1 MIWRKFS
8 IETSTEVVDLLSDFL
23 SELGIEGIQIEDN
36 VPLTEDEIK
45 QMFVDIP
52 LQLGEDDGSA
62 KVSCFLDDSYD
73 ASMIEEL
80 KNKVKSELE
89 RLSEFLPV
97 GTGEISV
104 EDTTDDS
111 TWNDKFKE
119 NFKPARLYDNI
130 VIMPVIDDESDVYD
144 TLKAY
149 KNLEGFELRDNDKV
163 VRIKTVTAFGTG
175 THETTRLCLGAI
187 QGVLKGVT
195 KGVIKENNIP
205 VQEDMNNDNKAKD
218 LSVFDIGCGSGIL
231 SIASCLL
238 GAGYVHGL
246 DIDPQA
252 VKASKINA
260 EASGLSKD
268 RIDFSCGNLLADNR
282 IAENFLSHDNNKEKM
297 EKASLG
303 SGIASPISP
312 DDAARMVD
320 IQLGAADPI
329 PARKYDIV
337 VANILADVIIPL
349 ATIVRD
355 YMNEGGYF
363 ISSGISE
370 GKAEE
375 VKKALVENGFEIIK
389 TTQENEWV
397 CFTAI

>member
-1 MIWRKFS
+1 MIWTKFS
-8 IETSTEVVDLLSDFL
+8 IETTTEVVDLLSDFL
-23 SELGIEGIQIEDN
+23 SEKGIEGIQIEDN

-52 LQLGEDDGSA
+52 LTLGEDDGSA
-62 KVSCFLDDSYD
+62 KVSCFLNDSYD
-73 ASMIEEL
+73 AAKIEEL
-80 KNKVKSELE
+80 KADVKAELT

-97 GTGEISV
+97 GTGNIFV
-104 EDTTDDS
+104 ESTTDDS
-111 TWNDKFKE
+111 TWNDKFME

-149 KNLEGFELRDNDKV
+149 KNLEGFELRDDDKV

-175 THETTRLCLGAI
+175 THETTRLCLGAV
-187 QGVLKGVT
+187 QKSLKSSAG
-195 KGVIKENNIP
+195 KE
-205 VQEDMNNDNKAKD
+205 M
-218 LSVFDIGCGSGIL
+218 SVFDIGCGSGIL
-231 SIASCLL
+231 SIAACLM

-252 VKASKINA
+252 VKASVINA
-260 EASGLSKD
+260 EASGLSSD
-268 RIDFSCGNLLADNR
+268 RIEFSCGNLLADNR
-282 IAENFLSHDNNKEKM
+282 IAENFLAQDDNREKM

-303 SGIASPISP
+303 SGIASPINP
-312 DDAARMVD
+312 DDAARIVD
-320 IQLGAADPI
+320 IQLGEADPI

-355 YMNEGGYF
+355 YMNEGGVF

-370 GKAEE
+370 GKADAVRE
-375 VKKALVENGFEIIK
+375 ALVSNGFDIVNE
-389 TTQENEWV
+389 TRENEWV
-397 CFTAI
+397 CFTAR

>member
-1 MIWRKFS
+1 MIWTKFS
-8 IETSTEVVDLLSDFL
+8 IETTTEVVDLLSDFL
-23 SELGIEGIQIEDN
+23 SEKGIEGIQIEDN
-36 VPLTEDEIK
+36 VPLSEDEIK

-62 KVSCFLDDSYD
+62 KVSCFLDDSFD
-73 ASMIEEL
+73 AAKIDEL
-80 KNKVKSELE
+80 KLEVKAELE

-97 GTGEISV
+97 GTGVITV

-111 TWNDKFKE
+111 TWNDKFME

-149 KNLEGFELRDNDKV
+149 KNLEGFELRDDDKV
-163 VRIKTVTAFGTG
+163 IRIKTVTAFGTG
-175 THETTRLCLGAI
+175 THETTRLCLGAV
-187 QGVLKGVT
+187 QQSLKLDED
-195 KGVIKENNIP
+195 KE
-205 VQEDMNNDNKAKD
+205 K
-218 LSVFDIGCGSGIL
+218 SVFDIGCGSGIL
-231 SIASCLL
+231 SIAACLM

-252 VKASKINA
+252 VKASAINA
-260 EASGLSKD
+260 EASGLSSD
-268 RIDFSCGNLLADNR
+268 RIEFSCGNLLADNR
-282 IAENFLSHDNNKEKM
+282 IAENFLAQDDNREKM

-303 SGIASPISP
+303 SGIASPINP
-312 DDAARMVD
+312 DDAARIVD
-320 IQLGAADPI
+320 IGLGDSDPI

-355 YMNEGGYF
+355 YMTEDGVF

-370 GKAEE
+370 GKADAVRE
-375 VKKALVENGFEIIK
+375 ALLENRFKIVNE
-389 TTQENEWV
+389 TRENEWV
-397 CFTAI
+397 CFTAK

>member
-1 MIWRKFS
+1 MIWTKFS
-8 IETSTEVVDLLSDFL
+8 IETTTEVVDLLSDFL
-23 SELGIEGIQIEDN
+23 SEKGIEGIQIEDN
-36 VPLTEDEIK
+36 VPLSEDEIK

-62 KVSCFLDDSYD
+62 KVSCFLDDSFD
-73 ASMIEEL
+73 AAKIDEL
-80 KNKVKSELE
+80 KLEVKAELE

-97 GTGEISV
+97 GSGVITV

-111 TWNDKFKE
+111 TWNDKFME

-149 KNLEGFELRDNDKV
+149 KNLEGFELRDDDKV
-163 VRIKTVTAFGTG
+163 IRIKTVTAFGTG
-175 THETTRLCLGAI
+175 THETTRLCLGAV
-187 QGVLKGVT
+187 QQSLKLDED
-195 KGVIKENNIP
+195 KE
-205 VQEDMNNDNKAKD
+205 K
-218 LSVFDIGCGSGIL
+218 SVFDIGCGSGIL
-231 SIASCLL
+231 SIAACLM

-252 VKASKINA
+252 VKASAINA
-260 EASGLSKD
+260 EASGLSSD
-268 RIDFSCGNLLADNR
+268 RIEFSCGNLLADNR
-282 IAENFLSHDNNKEKM
+282 IAENFLAQDDNREKM

-303 SGIASPISP
+303 SGIASPINP
-312 DDAARMVD
+312 DDAARIVD
-320 IQLGAADPI
+320 IGLGDSDPI

-355 YMNEGGYF
+355 YMNEDGVF

-370 GKAEE
+370 GKADAVRE
-375 VKKALVENGFEIIK
+375 ALLENGFKIVNE
-389 TTQENEWV
+389 TRENEWV
-397 CFTAI
+397 CFTAK

>member
-1 MIWRKFS
+1 MIWTKFS
-8 IETSTEVVDLLSDFL
+8 IETTTEVVDLLSDFL
-23 SELGIEGIQIEDN
+23 SEKGIEGIQIEDN
-36 VPLTEDEIK
+36 VPLSEDEIK

-62 KVSCFLDDSYD
+62 KVSCFIDDSFD
-73 ASMIEEL
+73 AAKIDEL
-80 KNKVKSELE
+80 KLEVKAELE

-97 GTGEISV
+97 GTGVITV

-111 TWNDKFKE
+111 TWNDKFME

-149 KNLEGFELRDNDKV
+149 KNLEGFELRDDDKV
-163 VRIKTVTAFGTG
+163 IRIKTVTAFGTG
-175 THETTRLCLGAI
+175 THETTRLCLGAV
-187 QGVLKGVT
+187 QQSLKLDED
-195 KGVIKENNIP
+195 KE
-205 VQEDMNNDNKAKD
+205 K
-218 LSVFDIGCGSGIL
+218 SVFDIGCGSGIL
-231 SIASCLL
+231 SIAACLM

-252 VKASKINA
+252 VKASAINA
-260 EASGLSKD
+260 EASGLSSD
-268 RIDFSCGNLLADNR
+268 RIEFSCGNLLADNR
-282 IAENFLSHDNNKEKM
+282 IAENFLAQDDNREMM

-303 SGIASPISP
+303 SGIASPINP
-312 DDAARMVD
+312 DDAARIVD
-320 IQLGAADPI
+320 IGLGDSDPI

-355 YMNEGGYF
+355 YMTEDGVF

-370 GKAEE
+370 GKADAVRE
-375 VKKALVENGFEIIK
+375 ALLENGFKIVNE
-389 TTQENEWV
+389 TRENEWV
-397 CFTAI
+397 CFTAK

>member
-1 MIWRKFS
+1 MIWTKFS
-8 IETSTEVVDLLSDFL
+8 IETTTEVVDLLSDFL
-23 SELGIEGIQIEDN
+23 SEKGIEGIQIEDN

-52 LQLGEDDGSA
+52 LTLGEDDGSA
-62 KVSCFLDDSYD
+62 KVSCFLNDSYD
-73 ASMIEEL
+73 ATKIEEL
-80 KNKVKSELE
+80 KADVMAELT

-97 GTGEISV
+97 GTGNISV
-104 EDTTDDS
+104 ESTTDDS
-111 TWNDKFKE
+111 TWNDKFME

-149 KNLEGFELRDNDKV
+149 KNLEGFELRDDDKV

-175 THETTRLCLGAI
+175 THETTRLCLGAV
-187 QGVLKGVT
+187 QNALKSSAGT
-195 KGVIKENNIP
+195 E
-205 VQEDMNNDNKAKD
+205 M
-218 LSVFDIGCGSGIL
+218 SVFDIGCGSGIL
-231 SIASCLL
+231 SIAACLM

-252 VKASKINA
+252 VKASVINA
-260 EASGLSKD
+260 EASGLSSD
-268 RIDFSCGNLLADNR
+268 RIEFSCGNLLADNR
-282 IAENFLSHDNNKEKM
+282 IAENFLAQDDNREKM

-303 SGIASPISP
+303 SGIASPINP
-312 DDAARMVD
+312 DDAARIVD
-320 IQLGAADPI
+320 IQLGEADPI

-355 YMNEGGYF
+355 YMNEGGVF

-370 GKAEE
+370 GKADAVRE
-375 VKKALVENGFEIIK
+375 ALVLNGFEIVNE
-389 TTQENEWV
+389 TRENEWV
-397 CFTAI
+397 CFTAR

>member
-1 MIWRKFS
+1 MIWTKFS
-8 IETSTEVVDLLSDFL
+8 IETTTEVVDLLSDFL
-23 SELGIEGIQIEDN
+23 SEKGIEGIQIEDN
-36 VPLTEDEIK
+36 VPLSEDEIK

-62 KVSCFLDDSYD
+62 KVSCFLDDSFD
-73 ASMIEEL
+73 AAKIDEL
-80 KNKVKSELE
+80 KLEVKAELE

-97 GTGEISV
+97 GTGVITV

-111 TWNDKFKE
+111 TWNDKFME

-149 KNLEGFELRDNDKV
+149 KNLEGFELRDDDKV
-163 VRIKTVTAFGTG
+163 IRIKTVTAFGTG
-175 THETTRLCLGAI
+175 THETTRLCLGAV
-187 QGVLKGVT
+187 QQSLKLDED
-195 KGVIKENNIP
+195 KE
-205 VQEDMNNDNKAKD
+205 K
-218 LSVFDIGCGSGIL
+218 SVFDIGCGSGIL
-231 SIASCLL
+231 SIAACLM

-252 VKASKINA
+252 VKASAINA
-260 EASGLSKD
+260 EASGLSSD
-268 RIDFSCGNLLADNR
+268 RIEFSCGNLLADNR
-282 IAENFLSHDNNKEKM
+282 IAENFLAQDDNREMM

-303 SGIASPISP
+303 SGIASPINP
-312 DDAARMVD
+312 DDAARIVD
-320 IQLGAADPI
+320 IGLGDSDPI

-355 YMNEGGYF
+355 YMTEDGVF

-370 GKAEE
+370 GKADAVRE
-375 VKKALVENGFEIIK
+375 ALLENGFKIVNE
-389 TTQENEWV
+389 TRENEWV
-397 CFTAI
+397 CFTAK

>member
-1 MIWRKFS
+1 MIWTKFS
-8 IETSTEVVDLLSDFL
+8 IETTTEVVDLLSDFL
-23 SELGIEGIQIEDN
+23 SEKGIEGIQIEDN
-36 VPLTEDEIK
+36 VPLSEDEIK

-62 KVSCFLDDSYD
+62 KVSCFLDDSFDD
-73 ASMIEEL
+73 AKIDEL
-80 KNKVKSELE
+80 KLEVKAELE

-97 GTGEISV
+97 GTGVITV

-111 TWNDKFKE
+111 TWNDKFME
-119 NFKPARLYDNI
+119 TFKPARLYDNI

-149 KNLEGFELRDNDKV
+149 KNLEGFELRDDDKV
-163 VRIKTVTAFGTG
+163 IRIKTVTAFGTG
-175 THETTRLCLGAI
+175 THETTRLCLGAV
-187 QGVLKGVT
+187 QQSLKLDEY
-195 KGVIKENNIP
+195 KE
-205 VQEDMNNDNKAKD
+205 K
-218 LSVFDIGCGSGIL
+218 SVFDIGCGSGIL
-231 SIASCLL
+231 SIAACLM

-252 VKASKINA
+252 VKASAINA
-260 EASGLSKD
+260 EASGLSSD
-268 RIDFSCGNLLADNR
+268 RIEFSCGNLLADNR
-282 IAENFLSHDNNKEKM
+282 IAENFLAQDDNREKM

-303 SGIASPISP
+303 SGIASPINP
-312 DDAARMVD
+312 DDAARIVD
-320 IQLGAADPI
+320 IGLGDSDPI

-355 YMNEGGYF
+355 YMTEDGVF

-370 GKAEE
+370 GKADAVRE
-375 VKKALVENGFEIIK
+375 ALLENGFKIVNE
-389 TTQENEWV
+389 TRENEWV
-397 CFTAI
+397 CFTAK

>member
-1 MIWRKFS
+1 MIWTKFS
-8 IETSTEVVDLLSDFL
+8 IETTTEVVDLLSDFL
-23 SELGIEGIQIEDN
+23 SEKGIEGIQIEDN
-36 VPLTEDEIK
+36 VPLSEDEIK

-62 KVSCFLDDSYD
+62 KVSCFLDDSFD
-73 ASMIEEL
+73 AAKIDEL
-80 KNKVKSELE
+80 KLEVKAELE

-97 GTGEISV
+97 GTGVITV

-111 TWNDKFKE
+111 TWNDKFME

-149 KNLEGFELRDNDKV
+149 KNLEGFELRDDDKV
-163 VRIKTVTAFGTG
+163 IRIKTVTAFGTG
-175 THETTRLCLGAI
+175 THETTRLCLGAV
-187 QGVLKGVT
+187 QQSLKLDED
-195 KGVIKENNIP
+195 KE
-205 VQEDMNNDNKAKD
+205 K
-218 LSVFDIGCGSGIL
+218 SVFDIGCGSGIL
-231 SIASCLL
+231 SIAACLM

-252 VKASKINA
+252 VKASAINA
-260 EASGLSKD
+260 EASGLSSD
-268 RIDFSCGNLLADNR
+268 RIEFSCGNLLADNR
-282 IAENFLSHDNNKEKM
+282 IAENFLAQDDNREKM

-303 SGIASPISP
+303 SGIASPINP
-312 DDAARMVD
+312 DDAARIVD
-320 IQLGAADPI
+320 IGLGDSDPI

-355 YMNEGGYF
+355 YMTEDGVF

-370 GKAEE
+370 GKADAVRE
-375 VKKALVENGFEIIK
+375 ALLENGFKIVNE
-389 TTQENEWV
+389 TRENEWV
-397 CFTAI
+397 CFAAK

>member
-1 MIWRKFS
+1 MIWTKFS
-8 IETSTEVVDLLSDFL
+8 IETTTEVVDLLSDFL
-23 SELGIEGIQIEDN
+23 SEKGIEGIQIEDN

-52 LQLGEDDGSA
+52 LTLGEDDGSA
-62 KVSCFLDDSYD
+62 KVSCFLNDSFD
-73 ASMIEEL
+73 AAKIEEL
-80 KNKVKSELE
+80 KADVKAELT

-97 GTGEISV
+97 GSGNISV
-104 EDTTDDS
+104 ESTTDDS
-111 TWNDKFKE
+111 TWNDKFME

-149 KNLEGFELRDNDKV
+149 KNLEGFELRSDDKV

-175 THETTRLCLGAI
+175 THETTRLCLGAV
-187 QGVLKGVT
+187 QNALKSSAGA
-195 KGVIKENNIP
+195 E
-205 VQEDMNNDNKAKD
+205 M
-218 LSVFDIGCGSGIL
+218 SVFDIGCGSGIL
-231 SIASCLL
+231 SIAACLM

-252 VKASKINA
+252 VKASIINA
-260 EASGLSKD
+260 EASGLSSD
-268 RIDFSCGNLLADNR
+268 RIEFSCGNLLADNR
-282 IAENFLSHDNNKEKM
+282 IAENFLAQDDNREKM

-303 SGIASPISP
+303 SGIASPINP
-312 DDAARMVD
+312 DDAARIVD
-320 IQLGAADPI
+320 IQLGEADPI

-355 YMNEGGYF
+355 YMNEGGVF

-370 GKAEE
+370 GKADAVRE
-375 VKKALVENGFEIIK
+375 ALVSNGFEIVNE
-389 TTQENEWV
+389 TRENEWV
-397 CFTAI
+397 CFTAR

>member
-1 MIWRKFS
+1 MIWTKFS
-8 IETSTEVVDLLSDFL
+8 IETTTEVVDLLSDFL
-23 SELGIEGIQIEDN
+23 SEKGIEGIQIEDN
-36 VPLTEDEIK
+36 VPLSEDEIK

-62 KVSCFLDDSYD
+62 KVSCFLDDSFD
-73 ASMIEEL
+73 AAKIDEL
-80 KNKVKSELE
+80 KLEVKAELE

-97 GTGEISV
+97 GTGVITV

-111 TWNDKFKE
+111 TWNDKFME
-119 NFKPARLYDNI
+119 NFKPDRLYDNI

-149 KNLEGFELRDNDKV
+149 KNLEGFELRDDDKV
-163 VRIKTVTAFGTG
+163 IRIKTVTAFGTG
-175 THETTRLCLGAI
+175 THETTRLCLGAV
-187 QGVLKGVT
+187 QQSLKLDED
-195 KGVIKENNIP
+195 KE
-205 VQEDMNNDNKAKD
+205 K
-218 LSVFDIGCGSGIL
+218 SVFDIGCGSGIL
-231 SIASCLL
+231 SIAACLM

-252 VKASKINA
+252 VKASAINA
-260 EASGLSKD
+260 EASGLSSD
-268 RIDFSCGNLLADNR
+268 RIEFSCGNLLADNR
-282 IAENFLSHDNNKEKM
+282 IAENFLAQDDNREKM

-303 SGIASPISP
+303 SGIASPINP
-312 DDAARMVD
+312 DDAARIVD
-320 IQLGAADPI
+320 IGLGDSDPI

-355 YMNEGGYF
+355 YMTEDGVF

-370 GKAEE
+370 GKADAVRE
-375 VKKALVENGFEIIK
+375 ALLENGFKIVNE
-389 TTQENEWV
+389 TRENEWV
-397 CFTAI
+397 CFTAK

>member
-1 MIWRKFS
+1 MIWTKFS
-8 IETSTEVVDLLSDFL
+8 IETTTEVVDLLSDFL
-23 SELGIEGIQIEDN
+23 SEKGIEGIQIEDN
-36 VPLTEDEIK
+36 VPLSEDEIK

-62 KVSCFLDDSYD
+62 KVSCFLDDSFD
-73 ASMIEEL
+73 AAKIDEL
-80 KNKVKSELE
+80 KLEVKTELE

-97 GTGEISV
+97 GTGVITV

-111 TWNDKFKE
+111 TWNDKFME

-149 KNLEGFELRDNDKV
+149 KNLEGFELRDDDKV
-163 VRIKTVTAFGTG
+163 IRIKTVTAFGTG
-175 THETTRLCLGAI
+175 THETTRLCLGAV
-187 QGVLKGVT
+187 QQSLKLDED
-195 KGVIKENNIP
+195 KE
-205 VQEDMNNDNKAKD
+205 K
-218 LSVFDIGCGSGIL
+218 SVFDIGCGSGIL
-231 SIASCLL
+231 SIAACLM

-252 VKASKINA
+252 VKASAINA
-260 EASGLSKD
+260 EASGLSSD
-268 RIDFSCGNLLADNR
+268 RIEFSCGNLLADNR
-282 IAENFLSHDNNKEKM
+282 IAENFLAQDDNREKM

-303 SGIASPISP
+303 SGIASPINP
-312 DDAARMVD
+312 DDAARIVD
-320 IQLGAADPI
+320 IGLGDSDPI

-355 YMNEGGYF
+355 YME
-363 ISSGISE
+363 S
-370 GKAEE
+370 
-375 VKKALVENGFEIIK
+375 VKEKQTL
-389 TTQENEWV
+389 
-397 CFTAI
+397 

>member
-1 MIWRKFS
+1 MIWTKFS
-8 IETSTEVVDLLSDFL
+8 IETTTEVVDLLSDFL
-23 SELGIEGIQIEDN
+23 SEKGIEGIQIEDN
-36 VPLTEDEIK
+36 VPLSEDEIK

-62 KVSCFLDDSYD
+62 KVSCFLDDSFD
-73 ASMIEEL
+73 AAKIDEL
-80 KNKVKSELE
+80 KLEVKAELE

-97 GTGEISV
+97 GTGVITV

-111 TWNDKFKE
+111 TWNDKFME

-149 KNLEGFELRDNDKV
+149 KNLEGFELRDDDKV
-163 VRIKTVTAFGTG
+163 IRIKTVTAFGTG
-175 THETTRLCLGAI
+175 THETTRLCLGAV
-187 QGVLKGVT
+187 QQSLKLDED
-195 KGVIKENNIP
+195 KE
-205 VQEDMNNDNKAKD
+205 K
-218 LSVFDIGCGSGIL
+218 SVFDIGCGSGIL
-231 SIASCLL
+231 SIAACLM

-252 VKASKINA
+252 VKASAINA
-260 EASGLSKD
+260 EASGLSSD
-268 RIDFSCGNLLADNR
+268 RIEFSCGNLLADNR
-282 IAENFLSHDNNKEKM
+282 IAENFLAQDDNREKM

-303 SGIASPISP
+303 SGIASPINP
-312 DDAARMVD
+312 DDAARIVD
-320 IQLGAADPI
+320 IGLGDSDPI

-355 YMNEGGYF
+355 YMTEDGVF

-370 GKAEE
+370 GKADA
-375 VKKALVENGFEIIK
+375 VRDALLENGFKIVNE
-389 TTQENEWV
+389 TRENEWV
-397 CFTAI
+397 CFAAK

>member
-1 MIWRKFS
+1 MIWTKFS
-8 IETSTEVVDLLSDFL
+8 IETTTEVVDLLSDFL
-23 SELGIEGIQIEDN
+23 SEKGIEGIQIEDN
-36 VPLTEDEIK
+36 VPLSEDEIK

-62 KVSCFLDDSYD
+62 KVSCFLDDSFD
-73 ASMIEEL
+73 AAKIDEL
-80 KNKVKSELE
+80 KLEVKAELE

-97 GTGEISV
+97 GTGVITV

-111 TWNDKFKE
+111 TWNDKFME

-149 KNLEGFELRDNDKV
+149 KNLEGFELRDDDKV
-163 VRIKTVTAFGTG
+163 IRIKTVTAFGTG
-175 THETTRLCLGAI
+175 THETTRLCLGAV
-187 QGVLKGVT
+187 QQSLKLDED
-195 KGVIKENNIP
+195 KE
-205 VQEDMNNDNKAKD
+205 K
-218 LSVFDIGCGSGIL
+218 SVFDIGCGSGIL
-231 SIASCLL
+231 SIAACLM

-252 VKASKINA
+252 VKASAINA
-260 EASGLSKD
+260 EASGLSSD
-268 RIDFSCGNLLADNR
+268 RIEFSCGNLLADNR
-282 IAENFLSHDNNKEKM
+282 IAENFLAQDDNREMM

-303 SGIASPISP
+303 SGIASPINP
-312 DDAARMVD
+312 DDAARIVD
-320 IQLGAADPI
+320 IGLGDSDPI

-355 YMNEGGYF
+355 YITEDGVF

-370 GKAEE
+370 GKADAVRE
-375 VKKALVENGFEIIK
+375 ALLENGFKIVNE
-389 TTQENEWV
+389 TRENEWV
-397 CFTAI
+397 CFTAK

>member
-1 MIWRKFS
+1 MIWTKFS
-8 IETSTEVVDLLSDFL
+8 IETTTEVVDLLSDFL
-23 SELGIEGIQIEDN
+23 SEKGIEGIQIEDN
-36 VPLTEDEIK
+36 VPLSEDEIK

-62 KVSCFLDDSYD
+62 KVSCFLDDSFD
-73 ASMIEEL
+73 AAKIDEL
-80 KNKVKSELE
+80 KLEVKAELE

-97 GTGEISV
+97 GTGVITV

-111 TWNDKFKE
+111 TWNDKFME

-149 KNLEGFELRDNDKV
+149 KNLEGFELRDDDKV
-163 VRIKTVTAFGTG
+163 IRIKTVTAFGTG
-175 THETTRLCLGAI
+175 THETTRLCLGAV
-187 QGVLKGVT
+187 QQSLKLDED
-195 KGVIKENNIP
+195 KE
-205 VQEDMNNDNKAKD
+205 K
-218 LSVFDIGCGSGIL
+218 SVFDIGCGSGIL
-231 SIASCLL
+231 SIAACLM

-252 VKASKINA
+252 VKASAINA
-260 EASGLSKD
+260 EASGLSSD
-268 RIDFSCGNLLADNR
+268 RIEFSCGNLLADNR
-282 IAENFLSHDNNKEKM
+282 IAENFLAQDDNREKM

-303 SGIASPISP
+303 SGIASPINP
-312 DDAARMVD
+312 DDAARIVD
-320 IQLGAADPI
+320 IGLGDSDPI

-355 YMNEGGYF
+355 YMTEDGVF

-370 GKAEE
+370 GKADAVRE
-375 VKKALVENGFEIIK
+375 ALLENGFKIVDE
-389 TTQENEWV
+389 TRENEWV
-397 CFTAI
+397 CFTAK

>member
-1 MIWRKFS
+1 MIWTKFS
-8 IETSTEVVDLLSDFL
+8 IETTTEVVDLLSDFL
-23 SELGIEGIQIEDN
+23 SEKGIEGIQIEDN
-36 VPLTEDEIK
+36 VPLSEDEIK

-62 KVSCFLDDSYD
+62 KVSCFLDDSFD
-73 ASMIEEL
+73 AAKIDEL
-80 KNKVKSELE
+80 KLEVKAELE

-97 GTGEISV
+97 GTGVITV

-111 TWNDKFKE
+111 TWNDKFME

-149 KNLEGFELRDNDKV
+149 KNLEGFELRDDDKV
-163 VRIKTVTAFGTG
+163 IRIKTVTAFGTG
-175 THETTRLCLGAI
+175 THETTRLCLGAV
-187 QGVLKGVT
+187 QQSLKLDED
-195 KGVIKENNIP
+195 KE
-205 VQEDMNNDNKAKD
+205 K
-218 LSVFDIGCGSGIL
+218 SVFDIGCGSGIL
-231 SIASCLL
+231 SIAACLM

-252 VKASKINA
+252 VKASAINA
-260 EASGLSKD
+260 EASGLSSD
-268 RIDFSCGNLLADNR
+268 RIEFSCGNLLADNR
-282 IAENFLSHDNNKEKM
+282 IAENFLAQDDNREKM

-303 SGIASPISP
+303 SGIASPINP
-312 DDAARMVD
+312 DDAARIVD
-320 IQLGAADPI
+320 IGLGDSDPI

-355 YMNEGGYF
+355 YMTEDGVF

-370 GKAEE
+370 GKADAVRE
-375 VKKALVENGFEIIK
+375 ALLENGFKIVNE
-389 TTQENEWV
+389 TRENEWV
-397 CFTAI
+397 CFTAK

>member
-1 MIWRKFS
+1 MIWTKFS
-8 IETSTEVVDLLSDFL
+8 IETTTEVVDLLSDFL
-23 SELGIEGIQIEDN
+23 SEKGIEGIQIEDN
-36 VPLTEDEIK
+36 VPLSEDEIK

-62 KVSCFLDDSYD
+62 KVSCFLDDSFD
-73 ASMIEEL
+73 AAKIDEL
-80 KNKVKSELE
+80 KLEVKAELE

-97 GTGEISV
+97 GSGVITV

-111 TWNDKFKE
+111 TWNDKFME

-149 KNLEGFELRDNDKV
+149 KNLEGFELRDDDKV
-163 VRIKTVTAFGTG
+163 IRIKTVTAFGTG
-175 THETTRLCLGAI
+175 THETTRLCLGAV
-187 QGVLKGVT
+187 QQSLKLDED
-195 KGVIKENNIP
+195 KE
-205 VQEDMNNDNKAKD
+205 K
-218 LSVFDIGCGSGIL
+218 SVFDIGCGSGIL
-231 SIASCLL
+231 SIAACLM

-252 VKASKINA
+252 VKASAINA
-260 EASGLSKD
+260 EASGLSSD
-268 RIDFSCGNLLADNR
+268 RIEFSCGNLLADNR
-282 IAENFLSHDNNKEKM
+282 IAENFLAQDDNREKM

-303 SGIASPISP
+303 SGIASPINP
-312 DDAARMVD
+312 DDAARIVD
-320 IQLGAADPI
+320 IGLGDSDPI

-355 YMNEGGYF
+355 YMTEDGVF

-370 GKAEE
+370 GKADAVRE
-375 VKKALVENGFEIIK
+375 ALLENGFKIVNE
-389 TTQENEWV
+389 TRENEWV
-397 CFTAI
+397 CFTAK

>member
-1 MIWRKFS
+1 MIWTKFS
-8 IETSTEVVDLLSDFL
+8 IETTTEVVDLLSDFL
-23 SELGIEGIQIEDN
+23 SEKGIEGIQIEDN
-36 VPLTEDEIK
+36 VPLSEDEIK

-62 KVSCFLDDSYD
+62 KVSCFLDDSFD
-73 ASMIEEL
+73 AAKIDGL
-80 KNKVKSELE
+80 KLEVKAELE

-97 GTGEISV
+97 GTGVITV

-111 TWNDKFKE
+111 TWNDKFME

-149 KNLEGFELRDNDKV
+149 KNLEGFELRDDDKV
-163 VRIKTVTAFGTG
+163 IRIKTVTAFGTG
-175 THETTRLCLGAI
+175 THETTRLCLGAV
-187 QGVLKGVT
+187 QQSLKLDEY
-195 KGVIKENNIP
+195 KE
-205 VQEDMNNDNKAKD
+205 K
-218 LSVFDIGCGSGIL
+218 SVFDIGCGSGIL
-231 SIASCLL
+231 SIAACLM

-252 VKASKINA
+252 VKASAINA
-260 EASGLSKD
+260 EASGLSSD
-268 RIDFSCGNLLADNR
+268 RIEFSCGNLLADNR
-282 IAENFLSHDNNKEKM
+282 IAENFLAQDDNREKM

-303 SGIASPISP
+303 SGIASPINP
-312 DDAARMVD
+312 DDAARIVD
-320 IQLGAADPI
+320 IGLGDSDPI

-355 YMNEGGYF
+355 YMTEDGVF

-370 GKAEE
+370 GKADAVRE
-375 VKKALVENGFEIIK
+375 ALLENGFKIVND
-389 TTQENEWV
+389 TRENEWA
-397 CFTAI
+397 CFTAK

>member
-1 MIWRKFS
+1 MIWTKFS
-8 IETSTEVVDLLSDFL
+8 IETTTEVVDLLSDFL
-23 SELGIEGIQIEDN
+23 SEKGIEGIQIEDN
-36 VPLTEDEIK
+36 VPLSEDEIK

-62 KVSCFLDDSYD
+62 KVSCFLDDSFD
-73 ASMIEEL
+73 AAKIDEL
-80 KNKVKSELE
+80 KLEVKAELE

-97 GTGEISV
+97 GTGVITV

-111 TWNDKFKE
+111 TWNDKFME

-149 KNLEGFELRDNDKV
+149 KNLEGFELRDDDKV
-163 VRIKTVTAFGTG
+163 IRIKTVTAFGTG
-175 THETTRLCLGAI
+175 THETTRLCLGAV
-187 QGVLKGVT
+187 QQSLKLDED
-195 KGVIKENNIP
+195 KE
-205 VQEDMNNDNKAKD
+205 K
-218 LSVFDIGCGSGIL
+218 SVFDIGCGSGIL
-231 SIASCLL
+231 SIAACLM

-252 VKASKINA
+252 VKASAINA
-260 EASGLSKD
+260 EASGLSSD
-268 RIDFSCGNLLADNR
+268 RIEFSCGNLLADNR
-282 IAENFLSHDNNKEKM
+282 IAENFLAQDDNREKM

-303 SGIASPISP
+303 SGIASPINP
-312 DDAARMVD
+312 DDAARIVD
-320 IQLGAADPI
+320 IGLGDSDPI

-355 YMNEGGYF
+355 YMTEDGVF

-370 GKAEE
+370 GKADAVRE
-375 VKKALVENGFEIIK
+375 ALLENGFKIVDE
-389 TTQENEWV
+389 TRENEWV
-397 CFTAI
+397 CFSAK